1 MQNFCRKSGTRMVC
15 LQCLETFRNI
25 GVLFVDGFLTG
36 SLMSLRVQWSAYFS
50 QVISVSIAYLK
61 MFLFRKLSSAYRTL
75 QPFSCLWFRACHWHD
90 RCGDVAGRR
99 AVLWGRNGWGKLAW
113 LARGHSAISSPSPTE
128 KPYFQTS
135 LRGYIL
141 RAYDVRFQY
150 CSRK

>member
-1 MQNFCRKSGTRMVC
+1 MVC

-99 AVLWGRNGWGKLAW
+99 GFVGKERLGQVGVVGTWPQRHLQPLSYGKTLLPNLTSRIYFTRIRCEVSVLQPQMMW
-113 LARGHSAISSPSPTE
+113 
-128 KPYFQTS
+128 
-135 LRGYIL
+135 
-141 RAYDVRFQY
+141 
-150 CSRK
+150 